1 MTLNF
6 YVRRDLLPLP
16 GHNPRYFSYTYVT
29 IPTEADNDLREERH
43 LVTAIEPLD
52 GNPNGNP
59 NGPQDEE
66 ESPSSSSSP
75 PSSSSS
81 PPSSSPTLKKR
92 PKKEK
97 AKSSSS
103 SRSGLNVL
111 TITDAESYRFKP
123 APPPGPRYLVPAG
136 SGSQEQVLIIYEL
149 DLPPCFTVEGF
160 GMLETPAQ
168 VKEKRRRR
176 KERKPWKS
184 AFCRWIHYIIYGDNH
199 SVFWHLFDVFLLF
212 ALDTFDRVAGP
223 TSWLSPQKMFYKAG
237 EGLENLVFHPQS
249 LQFITLNPFGV
260 KVNPALSVNL
270 SMEIF
275 TTVNTVRSYLNMLP
289 QIPWP
294 KNNFEFP
301 GILVNTGVLHQY
313 SVLYDVIRIQTLPTQ
328 AVCLLLH
335 TAARAHYYLMSTLLR
350 LCVSRKSNPL
360 RSRLDSYVPSPLSHL
375 LIVCLFVSL
384 CLLSTTT
391 LTFYGYYLYICCFLY
406 PFLWIP
412 KLLVCLAMAIM
423 TGGLKKGEEENLG
436 PKAKYKRVRRG
447 AYEMEGWRESF
458 NEVLY
463 CEIREVRKGSRR
475 KESLNPVTHTAPS
488 RTLLF
493 LFSAMA

>member
-29 IPTEADNDLREERH
+29 ILTEADNDLHEERY

-59 NGPQDEE
+59 NRPQDEE
-66 ESPSSSSSP
+66 ESPSSSSS
-75 PSSSSS
+75 S
-81 PPSSSPTLKKR
+81 PARKKR

-103 SRSGLNVL
+103 SCSGLNVL

-136 SGSQEQVLIIYEL
+136 SDSQEQVLIIYEL

-160 GMLETPAQ
+160 GRLETPAQ
-168 VKEKRRRR
+168 VKEERRRR

-184 AFCRWIHYIIYGDNH
+184 AFCRWIHYIINGDNH
-199 SVFWHLFDVFLLF
+199 TVFWHMFDVFLLF
-212 ALDTFDRVAGP
+212 VLDTLDRLSGP
-223 TSWLSPQKMFYKAG
+223 TRWLSPQKMFYKAG
-237 EGLENLVFHPQS
+237 EELENLVFDPQS

-260 KVNPALSVNL
+260 KVNPALSANL

-301 GILVNTGVLHQY
+301 GILVNTGILLQY

-350 LCVSRKSNPL
+350 LCVSPRKSNPL

-391 LTFYGYYLYICCFLY
+391 LTFYGYYLYICVFLY

-412 KLLVCLAMAIM
+412 KLFVCLAMATM
-423 TGGLKKGEEENLG
+423 TGGLWGEEVNLG

-447 AYEMEGWRESF
+447 VYEMEGWRESF

-463 CEIREVRKGSRR
+463 CEIRKQWLDITNEPVGIFDHFKLAVEAQGE
-475 KESLNPVTHTAPS
+475 KEQQD
-488 RTLLF
+488 
-493 LFSAMA
+493 